1 MERECA
7 NRRGV
12 KSLYLKAVHVG
23 PILLSCTEGS
33 SIYDLSLKVQT
44 IIPMPFLTLKKYLFY
59 LVEHCFISYNG
70 EKKIY
75 LIEDSGW
82 DLLSAIN
89 AQIKLPNTDI
99 NKLMIMIE

>member
-1 MERECA
+1 
-7 NRRGV
+7 
-12 KSLYLKAVHVG
+12 
-23 PILLSCTEGS
+23 
-33 SIYDLSLKVQT
+33 
-44 IIPMPFLTLKKYLFY
+44 
-59 LVEHCFISYNG
+59 
-70 EKKIY
+70 